1 MKSFLVSGLV
11 VVTLI
16 VMALGVFSITTM
28 PASAQDQGKNQD
40 LGKNWRV
47 FNGEPDTAFFWD
59 INKPQDLPGGLLQF
73 PVQQFLSAS
82 TGSFVI
88 YLYNNYNVDMTGKT
102 LSMNASWTPG
112 AYDTRHEPPSGAF
125 VRFEFQDVT
134 SGPFTSNDYWWSTGS
149 NSLDLNA
156 VSSGTLSVP
165 LTDRSKWTNICGQ
178 PATDTTAHPGAN
190 CVGGTDP
197 AVSPSDGFT
206 NAVKNV
212 KLVGLA
218 FGSADRYASGVALD
232 AGTGT
237 FQLWSFTILP

>member
-1 MKSFLVSGLV
+1 MKSLLVRV
-11 VVTLI
+11 MTVVTVM

-59 INKPQDLPGGLLQF
+59 INKPQALPGGLLQF
-73 PVQQFLSAS
+73 PVQQFLTAS

-102 LSMNASWTPG
+102 LKMSASWTPG
-112 AYDTRHEPPSGAF
+112 PYETRHTPPAGAF

-134 SGPFTSNDYWWSTGS
+134 SGAFTSNDYWWSTGA
-149 NSLDLNA
+149 NSLDLNVGSNGA
-156 VSSGTLSVP
+156 LTVS
-165 LTDRSKWTNICGQ
+165 LTDRSKWTNVCGQ
-178 PATDTTAHPGAN
+178 SATDTIAHPGPN

-197 AVSPSDGFT
+197 AVSPFDGFT

-218 FGSADRYASGVALD
+218 FGSGVSYASGVALD
-232 AGTGT
+232 GGTGT
-237 FQLWSFTILP
+237 FQLLNFTIAP